1 MKLAKEKKRAFFVL
15 LILSK
20 GNFLRI
26 VFYLNVE
33 CIEYTFRIYT
43 LLHIKKHSYTFPCF
57 CCLFLKSLKAF
68 NPQFDPS
75 CVFSKNVSSRERVK
89 PWFFLTFNII
99 ISHIFPENFI
109 EIILAVQRIWR
120 FSPSILN
127 IFINFSGFLTF
138 PC

>member
-20 GNFLRI
+20 GDFLRI

-68 NPQFDPS
+68 SPQFDPS
-75 CVFSKNVSSRERVK
+75 CGFSKNVSSRERVK
-89 PWFFLTFNII
+89 PWLFLTFNII